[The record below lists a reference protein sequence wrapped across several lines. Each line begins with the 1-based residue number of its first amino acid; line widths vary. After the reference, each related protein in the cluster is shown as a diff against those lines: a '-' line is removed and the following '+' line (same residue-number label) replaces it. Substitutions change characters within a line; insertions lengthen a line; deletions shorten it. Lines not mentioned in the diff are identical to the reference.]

1 MRVKHFIKT
10 LVMQHKIEEL
20 INDKK
25 MLYDRIHDRIS
36 LELQQQKE
44 NGKVFISDDE
54 IDKLIDG
61 VLKDEIYNKK

>member
-1 MRVKHFIKT
+1 MNVKIT
-10 LVMQHKIEEL
+10 NMEHKIEEL

-36 LELQQQKE
+36 VELQRQKE
-44 NGKVFISDDE
+44 NGKEFISDEE

-61 VLKDEIYNKK
+61 ILKDEIYNKKQ

>member
-1 MRVKHFIKT
+1 MVNVKITDMK
-10 LVMQHKIEEL
+10 HKIEEL

>member
-1 MRVKHFIKT
+1 ME
-10 LVMQHKIEEL
+10 HKIEEL

-36 LELQQQKE
+36 VELQRQKE
-44 NGKVFISDDE
+44 NGKEFISDEE

-61 VLKDEIYNKK
+61 ILKDEIYNKKQ

>member
-1 MRVKHFIKT
+1 MVNVKNDMK
-10 LVMQHKIEEL
+10 HKIEEL